1 MSSEVVSPSK
11 LQYSRDFLLQYS
23 SIQKEEPAIA
33 DKLVT
38 VLNTPGQPVKQSKRG
53 GGPKSPNPRNTDNNN
68 SNNNFYQN
76 GFSKTPN
83 PRKTGAQTIYAQK
96 ENIPAPSIRS
106 SVESYTTPARREVL
120 APRSRPYLKSPNSR
134 KTWVAAVEASTEPN
148 TTQNYTENPA
158 TNSVTNGTHNPTVTS
173 ETFQMVV
180 SNPVPT
186 PDAKVFETPVS
197 SPYPKT
203 PISKKLAPKDGFTSP
218 PRSHTQEP
226 ATPASSTSADRL
238 YLSPKSP
245 GPTSTPYKSP
255 TSPGGTKYSPSKS
268 PKSPIRPI
276 SPLDEQRL
284 AQRQKQI
291 DYGYRTVGY
300 LRYRLLVSKDHRKPE
315 HPRTPKKTQG
325 CSKRSWDGQ
334 LKKWRRDLHLWD
346 PDNADA
352 FKALLNSDLVVSII
366 AANPELAEIVDIVRE
381 KMENPNSYDEELES
395 DSFGSAPTNSSTIA
409 LPTTTQEGVV
419 DKKVSPPRIGNDTK
433 VQNKVARTL
442 VFN

>member
-1 MSSEVVSPSK
+1 
-11 LQYSRDFLLQYS
+11 
-23 SIQKEEPAIA
+23 
-33 DKLVT
+33 
-38 VLNTPGQPVKQSKRG
+38 
-53 GGPKSPNPRNTDNNN
+53 
-68 SNNNFYQN
+68 
-76 GFSKTPN
+76 
-83 PRKTGAQTIYAQK
+83 
-96 ENIPAPSIRS
+96 
-106 SVESYTTPARREVL
+106 
-120 APRSRPYLKSPNSR
+120 
-134 KTWVAAVEASTEPN
+134 
-148 TTQNYTENPA
+148 
-158 TNSVTNGTHNPTVTS
+158 
-173 ETFQMVV
+173 MVV

-218 PRSHTQEP
+218 PRSVTQEP
-226 ATPASSTSADRL
+226 ATPASSTSTDRL

-245 GPTSTPYKSP
+245 GTTSTPYKSP
-255 TSPGGTKYSPSKS
+255 TTPGGTKYSPSKS

-381 KMENPNSYDEELES
+381 KMENPNSYDDDLEN
-395 DSFGSAPTNSSTIA
+395 DSFGSVSSSSNSTVA
-409 LPTTTQEGVV
+409 LPTSTQEGTV

-442 VFN
+442 VF